1 MDATFSA
8 KKDVILRRLKMTE
21 EEVRKQFDLQYH
33 SPLVLP
39 QEMPWYFKTCL
50 SLTEA
55 ALYTGIGQT
64 ALRRLASEHRE
75 IVLFNGAKMLFKR
88 RKLEELLM
96 KEFSI

>member
-1 MDATFSA
+1 
-8 KKDVILRRLKMTE
+8 LKMTE
-21 EEVRKQFDLQYH
+21 EEVRKDHDLHYQA
-33 SPLVLP
+33 PLILP

-55 ALYTGIGQT
+55 ALYTGIGQQ

-75 IVLFNGAKMLFKR
+75 VVLFNGAKMLFKR
-88 RKLEELLM
+88 KKLEELLL